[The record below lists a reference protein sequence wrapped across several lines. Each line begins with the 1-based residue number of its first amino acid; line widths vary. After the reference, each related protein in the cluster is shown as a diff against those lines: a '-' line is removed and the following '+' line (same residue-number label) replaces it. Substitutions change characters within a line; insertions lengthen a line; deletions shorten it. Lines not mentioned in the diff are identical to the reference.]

1 MSAVAHDVGTSGY
14 MTRAR
19 NAHAQ
24 VAFSNSPLTDS
35 QSIPSMLWKA
45 MPTAKRT
52 PSSMPMLSRLSRLI
66 LSGGTSSTPVAVA
79 SSPRSVFSA
88 LPWCL
93 TPLVRPAGSAA
104 GWTTGMIAAGTLL
117 AERGDHRRDGALVAH
132 ELGAEH
138 EERSVVAVHPVLL
151 AARVGRAEVV
161 ERDRRPSSVDD
172 DAQAVEVAVGDPR
185 RVQCV
190 ELLPRRGEHRI
201 GDTLG
206 GKRTR
211 WACRRG
217 GVVTSTAAS
226 APPTPVRTRRA
237 ARTSARSA
245 SISVKRDVLDL
256 LDPAAE
262 HGHAGVV
269 VHRLVPHLRG
279 DAGVALV
286 APERVDPQVFAGGEL
301 DVHHRGALDVSRSR
315 ARCSRRRSRGR

>member
-52 PSSMPMLSRLSRLI
+52 PSSIPMLSRLSRLI

-93 TPLVRPAGSAA
+93 TPLVRPAGRAA
-104 GWTTGMIAAGTLL
+104 GWTTGMIAAARSLPSV
-117 AERGDHRRDGALVAH
+117 GDHRCDGALVAH
-132 ELGAEH
+132 ELGAQH
-138 EERSVVAVHPVLL
+138 EQRSVVAVHPVLL

-161 ERDRRPSSVDD
+161 ERDVARRRSTTTRRPSRLPW
-172 DAQAVEVAVGDPR
+172 AIPA

-190 ELLPRRGEHRI
+190 QLLPRRGEHRV

-206 GKRTR
+206 GKRAEGRAVGGRGDEQRGVGAADPGAHEASRRAR
-211 WACRRG
+211 WRVRR
-217 GVVTSTAAS
+217 AS
-226 APPTPVRTRRA
+226 A
-237 ARTSARSA
+237 
-245 SISVKRDVLDL
+245 
-256 LDPAAE
+256 
-262 HGHAGVV
+262 
-269 VHRLVPHLRG
+269 
-279 DAGVALV
+279 
-286 APERVDPQVFAGGEL
+286 
-301 DVHHRGALDVSRSR
+301 
-315 ARCSRRRSRGR
+315 